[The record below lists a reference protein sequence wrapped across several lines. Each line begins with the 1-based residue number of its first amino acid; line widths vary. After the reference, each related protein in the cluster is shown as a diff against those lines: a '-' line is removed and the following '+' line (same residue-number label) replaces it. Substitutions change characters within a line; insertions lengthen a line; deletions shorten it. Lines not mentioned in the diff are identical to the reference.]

1 MVKKTLLEGCQS
13 GMRRKGSLM
22 SDLDIWHFNKY
33 LEKGLVVRRST
44 HVHLGLESE
53 KIVVH

>member
-1 MVKKTLLEGCQS
+1 
-13 GMRRKGSLM
+13 M